1 MAPSPTAELSS
12 LSLRLATED
21 PDRAE
26 RIATE
31 ARDRAVESGLPG
43 EESTALR
50 ALGVAARSRHRIP
63 EAVVHLRAAV
73 AAAER
78 AGDAN
83 LAAEARLSLAGA
95 LVLAGKGEEAIG
107 TLDGANAS
115 GATAVAVQSQ
125 RAMVLAMLGHY
136 EEALKAYRQVIPGL
150 RRIGDRVREGR
161 ALNNRG
167 ALHMYNGR
175 FALAEADM
183 ARAER
188 LMLESG
194 NPTEAARYCHNRG
207 SAAALKG
214 DLPTALALFEEADR
228 RCREVGVDPG
238 ARALHRATA
247 LVAAGLLRES
257 RLVAEQAI
265 GQLREGGNQQDL
277 AEGLLLLAD
286 IAMLDGEAAA
296 SRVAAEEAATLFE
309 NQIRHG
315 WQSLAK
321 AAIARAGLGQG
332 DNHVSLAVLATSAAS
347 QLDAMGLADRA
358 VMAHAV
364 AGRLWLAAGDFAA
377 GTGELHRA
385 GSRRRRG
392 TAAGRLAAWEAEG
405 EARLARGDRRGAM
418 AAMRCALAVVSGQQ
432 ANLAAT
438 ELRAHVASH
447 AGDAARHGLR
457 LALET
462 GRSACIWQWM
472 ERHRANSL
480 RPPPARPPRDEVLA
494 AQLAELRRLG
504 QEIASC
510 ATSGNDPGLL
520 LARQSDLERQA
531 RERAW
536 QAAGVKGAGDGE
548 RPMRLT
554 DVFTALGGAA
564 LVELADVEGELH
576 AVVVAAG
583 RCHHRHVAAV
593 ADVRRE
599 LGHLRLAMRRLAYQ
613 GTHLALGAG
622 ADDQLARAA
631 DRLDRLLM
639 APLAP
644 LLGSRPVVVVPTGEL
659 HATPWAALPTLAGRP
674 VSVAPSA
681 RLWLA
686 TALGGETGPGSPG
699 SGSPGPGSA
708 GSGSPGPGSAGPRSA
723 GIVPS
728 GSGASLRRR
737 ARRSRRRPIVVAGPG
752 LAGAEHEAAAIGS
765 LYSSAHVLTG
775 PGAEVAAVL
784 ATLEGAGTAHVA
796 AHASFRA
803 DNGLWS
809 SLELADGVLTVYELE
824 QLRRPPEVVV
834 LSACQSGLSA
844 VRPGDE
850 VMGLV
855 AALLTLGTRS
865 VVASVVPVEDRGSEP
880 LMVALH
886 QRLLAGE
893 TPAVALAGAQ
903 SVTAGTVSLS
913 YVCFGSG

>member
-12 LSLRLATED
+12 LTLRLASED
-21 PDRAE
+21 PDQAE
-26 RIATE
+26 RLATE
-31 ARDRAVESGLPG
+31 ARDRAIEAGLPG
-43 EESTALR
+43 EESAALR

-63 EAVVHLRAAV
+63 EALYHLRAAV
-73 AAAER
+73 AAAGR

-95 LVLAGKGEEAIG
+95 LVLAGKGEEAIL
-107 TLDGANAS
+107 TLDGASAS

-150 RRIGDRVREGR
+150 RRTGDRVREGR

-167 ALHMYNGR
+167 LLHMYHGR

-183 ARAER
+183 ARAEH
-188 LMLESG
+188 LMLEIG
-194 NPTEAARYCHNRG
+194 NPTEAARFCHNRG
-207 SAAALKG
+207 SIAAIKG
-214 DLPTALALFEEADR
+214 DLPAALALFEEADR

-238 ARALHRATA
+238 ARALHRASA
-247 LVAAGLLRES
+247 LMAAGLFRDS
-257 RLVAEQAI
+257 RGVAQDAL

-286 IAMLDGEAAA
+286 IALLDDDPVA
-296 SRVAAEEAATLFE
+296 SRAAAEEAATLFE
-309 NQIRHG
+309 NQTRPG
-315 WQSLAK
+315 WQSLAQ
-321 AAIARAGLGQG
+321 AAIARAGLAQG
-332 DNHVSLAVLATSAAS
+332 DDHVPLAVLATSAAA

-377 GTGELHRA
+377 GTAELGRA

-405 EARLARGDRRGAM
+405 EARLAKGDRRGAM
-418 AAMRCALAVVSGQQ
+418 GAMRCALAVVSGQQ

-447 AGDAARHGLR
+447 AGDAARQGLR
-457 LALET
+457 LALTT
-462 GRSACIWQWM
+462 GRPVCIWQWM

-480 RPPPARPPRDEVLA
+480 RPLPVRPPRDEALA
-494 AQLAELRRLG
+494 AQLAELRGLV

-510 ATSGNDPGLL
+510 ATSGNDPGPL

-536 QAAGVKGAGDGE
+536 QAAGGRGARDVE
-548 RPMRLT
+548 RPTRLT
-554 DVFTALGGAA
+554 DLFTALADAA
-564 LVELADVEGELH
+564 LVEFADVDGELH
-576 AVVVAAG
+576 AIVVAGG
-583 RCHHRHVAAV
+583 RCRHRRVAAV
-593 ADVRRE
+593 ADVRQE
-599 LGHLRLAMRRLAYQ
+599 LAYMRLAMRRLAY
-613 GTHLALGAG
+613 GGAHAPLGAG
-622 ADDQLARAA
+622 AEAQLARAA
-631 DRLDRLLM
+631 ERLDGLLM
-639 APLAP
+639 APLA
-644 LLGSRPVVVVPTGEL
+644 LFLGSRPVVVVPTGEL

-681 RLWLA
+681 RLWLT
-686 TALGGETGPGSPG
+686 TALWG
-699 SGSPGPGSA
+699 
-708 GSGSPGPGSAGPRSA
+708 AGP
-723 GIVPS
+723 
-728 GSGASLRRR
+728 RRR
-737 ARRSRRRPIVVAGPG
+737 ARGARRRPVVVAGPG
-752 LAGAEHEAAAIGS
+752 LAGAEHEAATIGA
-765 LYSSAHVLTG
+765 LYPSARVLTG
-775 PGAEVAAVL
+775 HGAEVAAVL
-784 ATLEGAGTAHVA
+784 ATLEGAGIAHVA

-809 SLELADGVLTVYELE
+809 SLDLADGVLTVYELE
-824 QLRRPPEVVV
+824 QLRHPPEVVV

-855 AALLTLGTRS
+855 AALLTLGAKS
-865 VVASVVPVEDRGSEP
+865 VVASVVPVEDRASEP
-880 LMVALH
+880 LMTALH
-886 QRLLAGE
+886 QRLLAGQP
-893 TPAVALAGAQ
+893 PAVALAGASRSRPAP
-903 SVTAGTVSLS
+903 SVSRTCVSVEAETSCSASDARLAEILS
-913 YVCFGSG
+913 SWTTGGGGVV